1 MKYIVNIYFSIIIM
15 VTLGIFGCNSGESS
29 NEQSGDSI
37 KTQDT
42 SQMNNYGNEHPN
54 DRLHMQ
60 DSNAAKDSSTI
71 GRSDTVRTRDS
82 AR

>member
-1 MKYIVNIYFSIIIM
+1 MKSFINIYFSVIM
-15 VTLGIFGCNSGESS
+15 KITIGMFGCNSGETS
-29 NEQSGDSI
+29 NEESGDSV
-37 KTQDT
+37 KTQD
-42 SQMNNYGNEHPN
+42 SSLFNNYGNEHPN

-71 GRSDTVRTRDS
+71 GRADTARTRDS

>member
-1 MKYIVNIYFSIIIM
+1 M
-15 VTLGIFGCNSGESS
+15 VTIGIFGCNSGQTS
-29 NEQSGDSI
+29 NEESGDSVN
-37 KTQDT
+37 TQD
-42 SQMNNYGNEHPN
+42 SSLMNNYGNEHPN

-71 GRSDTVRTRDS
+71 GRPDTSKTRDS